1 MLFPFHAM
9 VHPDVPR
16 GGLEQGGIRKVSRIW
31 PRAVRVAA
39 DISLTT
45 VFLPFCGGFPSQLAP
60 AAPSTA
66 GDERGDGS
74 WWGQTRWEMQLLLG
88 GQGLG

>member
-9 VHPDVPR
+9 VHPDVPQ
-16 GGLEQGGIRKVSRIW
+16 GGLEGGIRKARRM

-45 VFLPFCGGFPSQLAP
+45 VFLPFCGGFPSQLTP
-60 AAPSTA
+60 AAPSAA
-66 GDERGDGS
+66 GDEQGGGR